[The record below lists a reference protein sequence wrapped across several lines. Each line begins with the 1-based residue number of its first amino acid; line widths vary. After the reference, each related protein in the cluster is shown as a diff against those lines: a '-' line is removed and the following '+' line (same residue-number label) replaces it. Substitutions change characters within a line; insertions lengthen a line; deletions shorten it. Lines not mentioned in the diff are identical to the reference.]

1 MDGSGGLFPYAPH
14 LRSALEETHPNRIWQ
29 IGHLGMPGWTA
40 AQMVQSADDPLYGLR
55 HKLKQV
61 KDPPISLVI
70 ILAGTNDLGYAYQSA
85 IEDSTSDIVS
95 SIETLHRMA
104 HEQKVATLAVG
115 IPTSRFQQQVSM
127 ARDLR
132 MSINDH
138 LSRWAKTTEGASYV
152 SFPSDSVPDPEERP
166 EEDEFWSVDGLHLTG
181 KGYAA
186 MGKALAEAV
195 EKVLKE
201 SGKQQRNVD
210 L

>member
-1 MDGSGGLFPYAPH
+1 MAKIDG
-14 LRSALEETHPNRIWQ
+14 
-29 IGHLGMPGWTA
+29 
-40 AQMVQSADDPLYGLR
+40 VQSADDPLYGLR

-70 ILAGTNDLGYAYQSA
+70 ILAGTNDLCYAYQSA

-166 EEDEFWSVDGLHLTG
+166 EEDEFWSVDGLHLTA

-186 MGKALAEAV
+186 MGKALAES
-195 EKVLKE
+195 EKQK
-201 SGKQQRNVD
+201 RNVD